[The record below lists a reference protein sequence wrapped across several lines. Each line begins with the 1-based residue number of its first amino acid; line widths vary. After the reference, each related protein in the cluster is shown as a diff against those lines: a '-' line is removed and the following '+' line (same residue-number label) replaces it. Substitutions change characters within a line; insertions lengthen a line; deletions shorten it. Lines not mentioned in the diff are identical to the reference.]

1 MEVKDL
7 SPILE
12 KHAFL
17 AGLSQQHVEVL
28 VGCASNRRFEKG
40 EYLCRQ
46 GEDAEV
52 FYLLREGLVAVEL
65 YLPQKGGMR
74 LETLREGD
82 VLGWSWLVAPY
93 TWHFDARAVTPVRAI
108 VLDGKCLRGKC
119 QVDFEL
125 GYHLFARFSTIMEQ
139 RLESARMQLLDIYGD
154 RKETKARDAR

>member
-7 SPILE
+7 APVLE
-12 KHAFL
+12 QHAFL
-17 AGLSQQHVEVL
+17 AGLPKQHVDLL
-28 VGCASNRRFEKG
+28 VGCASNRKFDKG

-46 GEDAEV
+46 GESAEV
-52 FYLLREGLVAVEL
+52 FYLLRDGIVAVEL
-65 YLPQKGGMR
+65 YLPQKGGVR

-119 QVDFEL
+119 QTDYEL
-125 GYHLFARFSTIMEQ
+125 GYHLFARFATIMEQ
-139 RLESARMQLLDIYGD
+139 RLESARLQLLDLYGGA
-154 RKETKARDAR
+154 KEVRSRDAR